1 MFLKSIVLVVDWV
14 RLSSWLNWLN
24 PKKVGDAI
32 LLQSEKAAVTHVFTA
47 GGSNLRH
54 GREGSSCT
62 RGLGGQA
69 ALLGTEQ
76 IGEGNNYI
84 VWRCLEGNIPI
95 LRWLELVIHFF
106 LGLDKVEF
114 SSMGG

>member
-1 MFLKSIVLVVDWV
+1 MSVSVLDG
-14 RLSSWLNWLN
+14 LN

-32 LLQSEKAAVTHVFTA
+32 LLQSEKAAEGVTHVSFTA

-84 VWRCLEGNIPI
+84 VWRLT
-95 LRWLELVIHFF
+95 FQF
-106 LGLDKVEF
+106 LGGL
-114 SSMGG
+114 SW